1 MEWIVVRRLMPMPQ
15 TRTDYYR
22 YIDIDI
28 YIYARYGLHGGQ
40 LEAIIYCRLKCTH
53 TALHSHKSRQGV

>member
-1 MEWIVVRRLMPMPQ
+1 MDCGAAFDADATDTDRLLSI
-15 TRTDYYR
+15 YR
-22 YIDIDI
+22 YRYI